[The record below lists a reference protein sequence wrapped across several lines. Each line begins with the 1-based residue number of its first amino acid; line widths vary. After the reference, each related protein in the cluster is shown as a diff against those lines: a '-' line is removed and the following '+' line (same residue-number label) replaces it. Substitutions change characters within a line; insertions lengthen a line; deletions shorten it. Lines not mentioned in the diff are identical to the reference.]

1 MFICIFVLAGVGHSC
16 TGTEVL
22 VLGYE
27 VLEYQQSTAVSVL
40 ICPSIGTISAKTCL
54 ISAIL
59 VLWVLNRK
67 CRVPKKTYIE
77 IADMRQVYYNVS
89 LRSEIRSSTGGK
101 GRKASAEWS
110 SMDCQLCVSL
120 H

>member
-1 MFICIFVLAGVGHSC
+1 VRAQWASTRLLVSEKVEMFICIFVLAGVGHSC

-40 ICPSIGTISAKTCL
+40 ICPSTGKKKRRTKFRLGTISAKTCL

-67 CRVPKKTYIE
+67 CRVPKKTDIG
-77 IADMRQVYYNVS
+77 IADMRQV
-89 LRSEIRSSTGGK
+89 L
-101 GRKASAEWS
+101 
-110 SMDCQLCVSL
+110 
-120 H
+120 